1 MKQVAL
7 YAIQKFLKSQKGKTH
22 QPSYAILLGNP
33 RAFKS
38 NRRLVENQLDRNRIW
53 QLDGTHQDHILSKQV
68 IEKLINLPLAC
79 AIDIHN
85 NTGKNPYFCC
95 VNRLDKKT
103 LGMASLFGADA
114 LFFEDPT
121 TAFTTFMGRFC
132 PSVTLEC
139 GMSGDDFGVQ
149 KAIKFIENAVLIKPW

>member
-1 MKQVAL
+1 M
-7 YAIQKFLKSQKGKTH
+7 
-22 QPSYAILLGNP
+22 
-33 RAFKS
+33 
-38 NRRLVENQLDRNRIW
+38 
-53 QLDGTHQDHILSKQV
+53 DGTHQDHILSKQV
-68 IEKLINLPLAC
+68 IEKLINLPLVC

-85 NTGKNPYFCC
+85 NIGKNPTF
-95 VNRLDKKT
+95 VVLIGWIKN

-121 TAFTTFMGRFC
+121 TLTTFMGRFC

-149 KAIKFIENAVLIKPW
+149 KALNLLKMQY